1 MTEFTDLLTPKD
13 TRVVNKDV
21 FEWLE
26 TNTVTSEIFC
36 AYLERIKYD
45 HDMQCGA
52 AVDCMCENI
61 LKKGNTEQIVNAFA
75 AQVRER
81 KKSLYPLMVMA
92 LDLNKNINTFLNTLL
107 DQYGVHVLK
116 DVVDINK
123 FPKLLWNRQFL
134 SNPSLHTI
142 LKYNPAFMLRMM
154 EQWDDDNHPKGLRI
168 LHKFGVLNAEAL
180 IPYLNCLGGEEDSVN
195 ALVRNWDV
203 LFPAYTQGHI
213 VEIARVLPKK
223 AFENFI
229 AEKHVDVEQ
238 VVPILK
244 MWQEKSLDLS
254 HPRVRE
260 LLNTVE
266 WNEERFNE
274 LFNQSV
280 TERLEKDH
288 YKYSAHLEV
297 FVNIWLNNAS
307 EENWHYIA
315 PYVRNSGVEFRRETQ
330 DLIEHMN
337 ILNAVEDVGVPHS
350 KRKI

>member
-1 MTEFTDLLTPKD
+1 MTDFKNLLIPKD
-13 TRVVNKDV
+13 TRVVNKAV

-45 HDMQCGA
+45 FDMQCGA
-52 AVDCMCENI
+52 AVDYMCENI
-61 LKKGNTEQIVNAFA
+61 LKKGNTEQVVSEFA
-75 AQVRER
+75 VQVCE
-81 KKSLYPLMVMA
+81 KKRPLYPLMVMA
-92 LDLNKNINTFLNTLL
+92 LDLNKNINTFLTTLL
-107 DQYGVHVLK
+107 DQHGAKILTGAQDSYR
-116 DVVDINK
+116 
-123 FPKLLWNRQFL
+123 FSKLLWNPQFL

-142 LKYNPAFMLRMM
+142 LKYNPALMLRMM
-154 EQWDDDNHPKGLRI
+154 EQWDDDNHPKGLQI
-168 LHKFGVLNAEAL
+168 LHKFGVLNANAL
-180 IPYLNCLGGEEDSVN
+180 ISYLSCLSEDDHKDN
-195 ALVRNWDV
+195 ALVRQWEK
-203 LFPAYTQGHI
+203 LFPTYTQQH
-213 VEIARVLPKK
+213 VVAIASVLRKK

-229 AEKHVDVEQ
+229 VEKHVDVEQ

-280 TERLEKDH
+280 TERLEKEHD
-288 YKYSAHLEV
+288 KYAAHLDV
-297 FVNIWLNNAS
+297 FVNVWLNNAS

-315 PYVRNSGVEFRRETQ
+315 PYVRNSGVEFVRETQ
-330 DLIEHMN
+330 DLIERMN
-337 ILNAVEDVGVPHS
+337 ILNAVGDFGVATS
-350 KRKI
+350 KRKL

>member
-1 MTEFTDLLTPKD
+1 MTDFTDLLTPKD
-13 TRVVNKDV
+13 TRVVNKAV

-36 AYLERIKYD
+36 AYLERIRYD
-45 HDMQCGA
+45 GDLQCGA

-61 LKKGNTEQIVNAFA
+61 LKKGNTAQIVNAFA

-123 FPKLLWNRQFL
+123 FPKLLWNRKFL

-154 EQWDDDNHPKGLRI
+154 EQWDEDQHPKGLQT
-168 LHKFGVLNAEAL
+168 LNKFGVLNADAL
-180 IPYLNCLGGEEDSVN
+180 IPYLNCLTLNSHKYD
-195 ALVRNWDV
+195 LVRQWDA
-203 LFPAYTQGHI
+203 LFPTYTQQHI
-213 VEIARVLPKK
+213 VDIARVLPKK
-223 AFENFI
+223 AFEQFI
-229 AEKHVDVEQ
+229 IEKHVGVEHI
-238 VVPILK
+238 VPVLT
-244 MWQEKSLDLS
+244 MWQDKSLDLN
-254 HPRVRE
+254 HPRARE
-260 LLNTVE
+260 LFDAVE
-266 WNEERFNE
+266 WDEERFNE

-280 TERLEKDH
+280 TERLEKDL

-315 PYVRNSGVEFRRETQ
+315 PYVRNSGVEFHRETK
-330 DLIEHMN
+330 DLIERMT
-337 ILNAVEDVGVPHS
+337 ILNAVGDVGLPHS